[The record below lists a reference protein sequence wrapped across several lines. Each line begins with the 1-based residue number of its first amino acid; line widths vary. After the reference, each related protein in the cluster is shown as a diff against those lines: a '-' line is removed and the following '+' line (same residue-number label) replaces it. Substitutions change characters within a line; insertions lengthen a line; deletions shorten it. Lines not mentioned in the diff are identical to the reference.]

1 MLGHMIELTEEM
13 RERIGGALMEGNPVI
28 AASVEANGQP
38 TIAFYGTA
46 QVYSADQLAIW
57 VKNPEAG
64 LLKRLP
70 TSSRMAF
77 LYRNPQR
84 RIGWQFHGRAR
95 VAADPEVRATVFA
108 NAPELERQQDPEQLG
123 TAVLIDIDR
132 VIARGQTLME
142 RDAPA

>member
-1 MLGHMIELTEEM
+1 
-13 RERIGGALMEGNPVI
+13 MEGNPVI
-28 AASVEANGQP
+28 AASVEADGQP

-46 QVYSADQLAIW
+46 QVFSADQLAIW

-64 LLKRLP
+64 LLRRLP
-70 TSSRMAF
+70 GSPRMAF

-95 VAADPEVRATVFA
+95 VVDDPEVRDTVFT
-108 NAPELERQQDPEQLG
+108 NAPELERQQDPERHG
-123 TAVLIDIDR
+123 KAVVIDIDR

-142 RDAPA
+142 RDVPA